1 MLAVH
6 LSHLTERI
14 KFGCGF
20 NITPMW
26 HPLRLA
32 EDYAMADQ
40 LTGGRVIFGIGRGY
54 HTREVEVFD
63 APLLDNDANRKLFDE
78 QVEIIFKAL
87 HEPAFSHRG
96 DHYTIPP
103 PVPYRGYKLE
113 DITLVPPPRSRPVEC
128 YQPIV
133 SANPSSLDKMA
144 RYGIKGMIGGGAAAG
159 GAHDAT
165 VTAWRD
171 ALARAGRDTELGEDL
186 IIGLVFHIAESKE
199 QAIAEARPFYE
210 ENMKMFAPLG
220 FVRGLTDDQIAATGD
235 PSRIHRAGLPT
246 LEEAAAS
253 GSWMVGPPDAVIES
267 LTELQARYP
276 GLKEVNVGSVVGTPQ
291 SVVVEQL
298 QRFSED
304 VIPAFC

>member
-1 MLAVH
+1 MITKFGSLYAGHVDLDDIGFDGLPVNDRWLSDERLASVFDKAEAIARTLDDGGFDAMWLAEHHFQREGHECIPNILMLAVH

-32 EDYAMADQ
+32 EDYAMADH

-96 DHYTIPP
+96 EHYTIPP
-103 PVPYRGYKLE
+103 PVPYRGYQLE
-113 DITLVPPPRSRPVEC
+113 DITLVPPPRTRPVEC

-133 SANPSSLDKMA
+133 SAKPRSLDRMA

-165 VTAWRD
+165 ATAWRD

-186 IIGLVFHIAESKE
+186 IIGLVFHIAESKSR
-199 QAIAEARPFYE
+199 QSPRPDHST
-210 ENMKMFAPLG
+210 
-220 FVRGLTDDQIAATGD
+220 RRT
-235 PSRIHRAGLPT
+235 
-246 LEEAAAS
+246 
-253 GSWMVGPPDAVIES
+253 
-267 LTELQARYP
+267 
-276 GLKEVNVGSVVGTPQ
+276 
-291 SVVVEQL
+291 
-298 QRFSED
+298 
-304 VIPAFC
+304 